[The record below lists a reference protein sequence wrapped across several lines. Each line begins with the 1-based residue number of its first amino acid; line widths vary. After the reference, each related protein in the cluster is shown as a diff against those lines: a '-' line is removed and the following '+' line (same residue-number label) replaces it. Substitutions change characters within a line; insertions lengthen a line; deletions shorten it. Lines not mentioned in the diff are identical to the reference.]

1 MQKIKICK
9 RQNWEKKTKNFY
21 NRRHR
26 KIKNYWWKIGKINYV
41 INCKDYFTIIFRYNV
56 NEDELIN
63 YKKLILVLSNN
74 LLKEYDIKI
83 KSKTNE
89 MNNWYDCYY
98 NLKILLIVDKY
109 LSDREFDYMIGEFNE
124 EKIIIILNT

>member
-1 MQKIKICK
+1 
-9 RQNWEKKTKNFY
+9 
-21 NRRHR
+21 
-26 KIKNYWWKIGKINYV
+26 
-41 INCKDYFTIIFRYNV
+41 V

-89 MNNWYDCYY
+89 MNN
-98 NLKILLIVDKY
+98 
-109 LSDREFDYMIGEFNE
+109 
-124 EKIIIILNT
+124 